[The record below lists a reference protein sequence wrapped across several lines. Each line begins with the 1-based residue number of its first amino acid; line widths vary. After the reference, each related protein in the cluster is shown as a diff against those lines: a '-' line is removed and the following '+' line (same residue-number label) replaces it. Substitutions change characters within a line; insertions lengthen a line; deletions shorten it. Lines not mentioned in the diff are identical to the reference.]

1 MKAILVAK
9 RFADT
14 GFELDVEFRETN
26 GTPITTKTLS
36 FSGSDPDLS
45 MTAVKGRVAVE
56 ATRLTAVLA
65 TNDEPEATLGTDL
78 LA

>member
-14 GFELDVEFRETN
+14 GFELDVEFQQDA
-26 GTPITTKTLS
+26 GTLITVKTLS

-45 MTAVKGRVAVE
+45 MTAVKARVALE

-65 TNDEPEATLGTDL
+65 TNDEPEAALGTDL

>member
-9 RFADT
+9 RFADV
-14 GFELDVEFRETN
+14 GFELDVEFQETN
-26 GTPITTKTLS
+26 GTLITAKTLS

-45 MTAVKGRVAVE
+45 MTAVKARVAVE
-56 ATRLTAVLA
+56 AVRLTAVLA
-65 TNDEPEATLGTDL
+65 TNDEPEAALGTDL

>member
-14 GFELDVEFRETN
+14 GFELDVEFQETN
-26 GTPITTKTLS
+26 GTLITAKTLS

-45 MTAVKGRVAVE
+45 MTAVKARVALE
-56 ATRLTAVLA
+56 AVRLTAVLA
-65 TNDEPEATLGTDL
+65 TDDEPEAALGTDL

>member
-26 GTPITTKTLS
+26 GTLITAKTLS

-45 MTAVKGRVAVE
+45 MAAVKARVALE
-56 ATRLTAVLA
+56 AVRLTAVLA
-65 TNDEPEATLGTDL
+65 TDDEPEAALGTDL

>member
-9 RFADT
+9 RFAGS

-26 GTPITTKTLS
+26 GTPITTKTLT

-45 MTAVKGRVAVE
+45 MTAVKARVAVE

>member
-9 RFADT
+9 RFAGS

-26 GTPITTKTLS
+26 GTPITAKTLT

-45 MTAVKGRVAVE
+45 IAAVKARVALE

-65 TNDEPEATLGTDL
+65 TNDEPDATLGTDL

>member
-14 GFELDVEFRETN
+14 GFELDVEFQETN
-26 GTPITTKTLS
+26 GTPITAKTLS

-45 MTAVKGRVAVE
+45 MTAVKARVALE
-56 ATRLTAVLA
+56 AVRLTAVLA
-65 TNDEPEATLGTDL
+65 TDDEPEAALGTDL